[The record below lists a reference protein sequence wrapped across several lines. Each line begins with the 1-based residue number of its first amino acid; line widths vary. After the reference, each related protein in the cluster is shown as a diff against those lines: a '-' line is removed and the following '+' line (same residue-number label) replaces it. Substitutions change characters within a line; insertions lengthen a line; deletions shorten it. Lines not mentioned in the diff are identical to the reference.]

1 MTAAA
6 PDMTTAA
13 PDMTT
18 AEPAATH
25 VAAAMTAPSTATALR
40 ERRRG
45 GEQYRAH
52 NSCEHL

>member
-1 MTAAA
+1 MTAS
-6 PDMTTAA
+6 PDV
-13 PDMTT
+13 TT

-25 VAAAMTAPSTATALR
+25 GEAAAMTAPAMTASATALR

>member
-6 PDMTTAA
+6 PDMTAAA